1 MGKVAVLAIVV
12 ACYCGLLSAA
22 KPMEA
27 LNRYNVV
34 LVHGAAP
41 ENQGYGD
48 KCNSNIQSAWN
59 TSNDYTAYQ
68 NDTANNEK
76 VSWNLGDAVGMLGD
90 YENDEGVKLT
100 YWLDS
105 VVFEDTVRYGSEYIY
120 IQRSFANPAE
130 SPAHNAHEIGDR
142 TWKGN
147 NNCSVR
153 RSLFEEAQEVRAG
166 GQDSLRDRRLDSVT
180 YSYRTIPSRNILI
193 AHSMGG
199 VASHEYVTDTNVYNG
214 DVDKMITLDSPHEGT
229 GSLNLLIDMRDNKK
243 RFSEAAWQYME
254 FLSFGLGLA
263 SISVEPHTA
272 TIALAAL
279 IPSFGL
285 SAINSV
291 VTAYVDDKY
300 LKDKFA
306 FKKEDP
312 LAHYIQQDSAGI
324 NALIDRAAHDNMP
337 MVRLLGGYGGITFSD
352 PNRGFRR
359 YLNIFIPD
367 ALTMPLLNFYEHA
380 FESDGS
386 DHARFVNA
394 MTGMA
399 IGFAGGIS
407 IQDVGSTL
415 VPEYSSL
422 ATSTK
427 AFSDGVADVRRWTFN
442 ASPSAEDVA
451 IEPKIARGMAT
462 EAAVVG
468 GVMAANFIPYPF
480 VAMAAKAAA
489 VGAGAAV
496 YVADLKDIVETG
508 VNDLQNSHENAKAR
522 RMLDTLYS
530 AEFSYPKVLRG
541 KESGNVRLMED
552 FLYER
557 PFVNLSLFVSDS
569 ALRAVEPGCYYEADS
584 ASKQQLCEVGLY
596 DSLGNVVATTN
607 GKMDYADFRKSPLLK
622 FKSESD
628 WSRVGLKL
636 DRWERV
642 DGLKPGGG
650 DNPKGV
656 PIRHVERYSV
666 PDITVDNFIEKYSF
680 VVDDLMPHRLR
691 QIRLN
696 FNYQE
701 EIAWECDVTKDP
713 SAGDACTV
721 YKRSGGSGWDTLQLE
736 KHPVQKDGRFD
747 FEPRKYGYSVLLAL
761 QKDNQNTVTI
771 STVNKIGLS

>member
-1 MGKVAVLAIVV
+1 MRNIAVLAMIM
-12 ACYCGLLSAA
+12 ACYCGVLSAA
-22 KPMEA
+22 KPMET
-27 LNRYNVV
+27 LERYNVV

-41 ENQGYGD
+41 ENQGYGSLCGETIKD
-48 KCNSNIQSAWN
+48 AWN
-59 TSNDYTAYQ
+59 TRNDFVFSMR
-68 NDTANNEK
+68 DTTQDEK
-76 VSWNLGDAVGMLGD
+76 LPWNLGDAVGMLGD

-120 IQRSFANPAE
+120 IQRSFTNPAE

-147 NNCSVR
+147 NKCSVR

-199 VASHEYVTDTNVYNG
+199 VASHEYVTDQSIYND

-229 GSLNLLIDMRDNKK
+229 GSLNLLIDMRKYD
-243 RFSEAAWQYME
+243 RQLAEAAVQAGTWATAAIIA
-254 FLSFGLGLA
+254 GK
-263 SISVEPHTA
+263 EPVTQ
-272 TIALAAL
+272 TIATEIMAAT
-279 IPSFGL
+279 F
-285 SAINSV
+285 AINFINRA
-291 VTAYVDDKY
+291 VTTAVDEFV
-300 LKDKFA
+300 LKDDYSY
-306 FKKEDP
+306 KEEDS
-312 LAHYIQQDSAGI
+312 LYKYIPPGAAGI
-324 NALIDRAAHDNMP
+324 TSLINRPYNENLP
-337 MVRLLGGYGGITFSD
+337 MVRLLAGKGGMTFSD
-352 PNRGFRR
+352 PNEGRTKNV
-359 YLNIFIPD
+359 LNFLVPE
-367 ALTMPLLNFYEHA
+367 ALTAPVGNIWTQLEDG
-380 FESDGS
+380 DGS
-386 DHARFVNA
+386 DAAIYVNSV
-394 MTGMA
+394 TGLVL
-399 IGFAGGIS
+399 GLAGGI
-407 IQDVGSTL
+407 TL
-415 VPEYSSL
+415 GDIGTTLIPEKSGL
-422 ATSTK
+422 AEKTE
-427 AFSDGVADVRRWTFN
+427 AFKNPDADVRRFTFD
-442 ASPSAEDVA
+442 A
-451 IEPKIARGMAT
+451 
-462 EAAVVG
+462 
-468 GVMAANFIPYPF
+468 AANANDASIAPLVALNVTTLTATVASVLAVDAAFSAYPLIQMPLKITT
-480 VAMAAKAAA
+480 AL
-489 VGAGAAV
+489 AGAAYLGIEV
-496 YVADLKDIVETG
+496 YSSGVADIK
-508 VNDLQNSHENAKAR
+508 NSHENAKAR

-552 FLYER
+552 FLYEK
-557 PFVNLSLFVSDS
+557 PFVNLALSVSDP

-584 ASKQQLCEVGLY
+584 AGKTQLCEVGLY

-607 GKMDYADFRKSPLLK
+607 GKMNYADFRSKPLK

-656 PIRHVERYSV
+656 PIRHVERYPV
-666 PDITVDNFIEKYSF
+666 PDITVDGFVEKYSF

-747 FEPRKYGYSVLLAL
+747 FEPRNYGYSVLSAL